1 MEWNYR
7 TQILPTYPCL
17 APADTT
23 AFRTS
28 LAKYLETLRH
38 SAIYPKHGSVNAS
51 SSIRNKGKDKETT
64 SEAIEAWWWKDVVV
78 RKSLLEECAG
88 ER

>member
-1 MEWNYR
+1 M
-7 TQILPTYPCL
+7 YPCL

-28 LAKYLETLRH
+28 LSKYLENLRH
-38 SAIYPKHGSVNAS
+38 SAIYPKPGSVNTS
-51 SSIRNKGKDKETT
+51 STRDKGKDKETSNT

-78 RKSLLEECAG
+78 RKSILEECAG

>member
-1 MEWNYR
+1 M
-7 TQILPTYPCL
+7 YPCL
-17 APADTT
+17 TPPDSI

-38 SAIYPKHGSVNAS
+38 QSIYFKTGTASMKASRNQSKEIDPKFVQ
-51 SSIRNKGKDKETT
+51 
-64 SEAIEAWWWKDVVV
+64 AWWWKDVVV
-78 RKSLLEECAG
+78 RKTLLEECAG